1 MSGDERTTR
10 SHPSSP
16 IRIVRIFSRLNIGG
30 PSRHVI
36 LLTAGLNNDEFQTT
50 LIVGREGPSEGNMHA
65 DAVTHGV
72 HPLII
77 PELRRE
83 IRPLD
88 DLVALWKLYRTI
100 GRLKPHIVHTHAS
113 KAGALGRVAAR
124 AARVPILV
132 HTFHGHTFHS
142 YFHPLTARFFRFIE
156 ARLARRTT
164 RIVAVSESVKRDLIA
179 YDIADENQVVVIP
192 LGLELDRFVTAFRW
206 RGDLRRELGLGPNA
220 RVICSVGRLVAV
232 KNHRLLFQA
241 MRYVVG
247 QLSDAVLVVVGDGE
261 LRRELERA
269 AASLSLG
276 QRTFFLGW
284 RDDLERIYADAD
296 VVVNHSLN
304 EGTPVALIEA
314 MAAARPVIATRVG
327 GNEDVVRP
335 GETGWLVEG
344 NNPRDLADAIIHV
357 LTHEEET
364 ERIAR
369 QAQHVALRHYG
380 VDRLIERMKEFY
392 LSLLETAAK

>member
-1 MSGDERTTR
+1 M
-10 SHPSSP
+10 
-16 IRIVRIFSRLNIGG
+16 RIVRVFTRLNIGG

-36 LLTAGLNNDEFQTT
+36 LLTAGLNTDGFQTT
-50 LIVGREGPSEGNMHA
+50 LIVGREGPAEGNMYA
-65 DAVTHGV
+65 DAAAHGV
-72 HPLII
+72 RPLII

-83 IRPLD
+83 IHPLD
-88 DLVALWKLYRTI
+88 DLRALWKLYRSI
-100 GRLKPHIVHTHAS
+100 ARLKPHIVHTHAS

-124 AARVPILV
+124 AARVPIVV

-156 ARLARRTT
+156 RRLARRTT

-179 YDIADENQVVVIP
+179 YRIADENQVVVIP
-192 LGLELDRFVTAFRW
+192 LGLELDRFVTASRW
-206 RGDLRRELGLGPNA
+206 RGDFRRELGLGSNA
-220 RVICSVGRLVAV
+220 PVICSVGRLVAV

-247 QLSDAVLVVVGDGE
+247 QMADAVLVVVGDGE
-261 LRRELERA
+261 LRHELEQA

-284 RDDLERIYADAD
+284 RNDLERIYADAD

-327 GNEDVVRP
+327 GNADVVRP

-344 NNPRDLADAIIHV
+344 NNPRDFADAIIHV
-357 LTHEEET
+357 LTHEEEAQ
-364 ERIAR
+364 RIA
-369 QAQHVALRHYG
+369 QHAQQFALAHYG
-380 VDRLIERMKEFY
+380 VERLIERMKEFY
-392 LSLLETAAK
+392 LSLLETAAQ